1 MKLNLENMQKI
12 ADLMQT
18 TQNPNSKGYVQISIF
33 DTYNDY
39 VQMIVDEDPENAS
52 EFLSDSLDLAN
63 GSPAYNEPV
72 AIITQ
77 QFSEMDTLVI
87 LNGEE
92 WHAFDS
98 QVKDWGIDNEFR
110 IIESEVENEEDND

>member
-18 TQNPNSKGYVQISIF
+18 TQNPNSKKYVQMSMF
-33 DTYNDY
+33 KSYNQY

-52 EFLSDSLDLAN
+52 EFLSNRLDLAN